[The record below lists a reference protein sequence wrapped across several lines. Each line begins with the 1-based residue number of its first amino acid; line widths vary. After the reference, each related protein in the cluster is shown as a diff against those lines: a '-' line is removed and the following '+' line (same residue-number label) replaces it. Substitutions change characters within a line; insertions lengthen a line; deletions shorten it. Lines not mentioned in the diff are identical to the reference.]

1 MYELSIACRYLVPR
15 IRELSVSMITL
26 ISILVISLVVWLT
39 IVFFSA
45 TAGLEK
51 RWTERLV
58 AITAPVRLLPTPDY
72 YASYYYQIDSQSA
85 SSNFRSKSLAEKLH
99 SPITNPYNSSQDPTL
114 AYHFPKIELG
124 KNGNPLDIVKETCAE
139 IASIPGVTVSP
150 FETGFATAK
159 IGISSKNA
167 QDELFYQVISLPS
180 YVVSYDI
187 HNPRVTDAILPLAKE
202 DQTFF
207 EEKLNRYDIKKITKE
222 LPYIQNLGNAV
233 YLPKTLHDSG
243 VQVGNTGSLIYQSQ
257 SATSIQ
263 EQIIPI
269 FVIGF
274 YDPGIIPIGGKLILA
289 NPAIVSEIRSG
300 FQSDDQLLPTGLNV
314 HVDKLRDARKIKE
327 EIIQK
332 LSSKNLL
339 KYFTVQSYDEYDFTK
354 DIFTQL
360 KSERNLFSLISVIV
374 IVVACSNII
383 SMLIILVHEKSQEIA
398 ILRSLGASRLSI
410 ALIFAISGFF
420 MGTLGSL
427 IGGIAAI
434 FTIKNL
440 QTLLDILG
448 KAQGFDVLN
457 KSLYG
462 DVIPTEVNASSFVFV
477 VVVTAII
484 STIAALV
491 PAIKASRQNTAEALR
506 G

>member
-15 IRELSVSMITL
+15 IRELSVSVITL

-58 AITAPVRLLPTPDY
+58 AITAPVRLIPTDDY
-72 YASYYYQIDSQSA
+72 YTSYYYQIDSQSA
-85 SSNFRSKSLAEKLH
+85 ASRFRSKSLGEKLQ
-99 SPITNPYNSSQDPTL
+99 SEVTNPYNPLEDSALSPVFPTM
-114 AYHFPKIELG
+114 ELG
-124 KNGNPLDIVKETCAE
+124 RDGKPLDIVKETCAE
-139 IASIPGVTVSP
+139 ITSIPGVTISA
-150 FETGFATAK
+150 FETGFATAR

-167 QDELFYQVISLPS
+167 KDELFYQVISLPS
-180 YVVSYDI
+180 YVVSYDT
-187 HNPRVTDAILPLAKE
+187 HNPRVTDAIIPQTKE
-202 DQTFF
+202 DEGFLR
-207 EEKLNRYDIKKITKE
+207 EKLRGYDIKKVANQ
-222 LPYIQNLGNAV
+222 LPYIPHLGNAI

-243 VQVGNTGSLIYQSQ
+243 VKVGDTGSLTYQSQ

-314 HVDKLRDARKIKE
+314 HIADINDAYKIKQ
-327 EIIQK
+327 EIIK
-332 LSSKNLL
+332 RLSSKNLI

-383 SMLIILVHEKSQEIA
+383 SMLIILVHEKWQEIA
-398 ILRSLGASRLSI
+398 ILRSLGASRISI

-434 FTIKNL
+434 FTVKNL
-440 QTLLDILG
+440 QTLLDIIG

-457 KSLYG
+457 KSFYG
-462 DVIPTEVNASSFVFV
+462 DVMPTEVSASSFVFV
-477 VVVTAII
+477 VLVTAII